1 MSTTIT
7 VSKRVKMMLERA
19 KLSYEKRVKR
29 SLTWNN
35 FFEEFLLRGA
45 GSCLELSDEEAEVI
59 MKLTVEGRESWRGH
73 A

>member
-35 FFEEFLLRGA
+35 F
-45 GSCLELSDEEAEVI
+45 
-59 MKLTVEGRESWRGH
+59 
-73 A
+73 